1 MASALISVHS
11 RPSPRLW
18 EVGAVLAE
26 TRALQCGC
34 QKMLL
39 LTHQFLVLGGQSQ
52 APSWLEGTFSV
63 FFVSLGVSVAL
74 MLP

>member
-1 MASALISVHS
+1 MASALISVNS
-11 RPSPRLW
+11 RPSLHLW
-18 EVGAVLAE
+18 EVGAGLTE

-39 LTHQFLVLGGQSQ
+39 THWFLVLGGQSQ